1 MTMTPRDL
9 FAALSQD
16 TRLRCLMLLAT
27 QGELCVCELTQATGV
42 VQPHVSRHLAQLREL
57 NLVQDRREGLWVH
70 YRLHP
75 DLPGWI
81 RTILRETVA
90 VAHIQSP
97 FIEDVRALASMS
109 NRPMRVAVPAPLCAV
124 PTVSNPSSDLANQRE
139 RLMSERLYN
148 VLFLCTGNS
157 ARSILAE
164 RILERWGSG
173 HFRGFS
179 AGSHPK
185 GAVHPLA
192 LEILKRNNYLTEG
205 LRSKDWAEFAQ
216 PDAPVMDFVFT
227 VCDQAAGEVCPVW
240 PGQPMTAHWGMPDPA
255 AVEGDEVA
263 RMMAFRTAF
272 RELENRLKIFV
283 ALPLVSLDRLKL
295 QRELNRIGTA
305 HAPAPSTDSQD

>member
-1 MTMTPRDL
+1 M
-9 FAALSQD
+9 AQD

-42 VQPHVSRHLAQLREL
+42 AQPHVSRHLAQLREL
-57 NLVQDRREGLWVH
+57 GLVADRREGVWVH

-75 DLPGWI
+75 DLPDWI
-81 RTILRETVA
+81 RTVLRKTA
-90 VAHIQSP
+90 SVAHTQSP
-97 FIEDVRALASMS
+97 FSDDARALAAMS
-109 NRPMRVAVPAPLCAV
+109 NRPQRDTVPEPLYSIPKH
-124 PTVSNPSSDLANQRE
+124 PTNPGIPRE
-139 RLMSERLYN
+139 TPMSQHIYN

-164 RILERWGSG
+164 RIIERWGSG

-240 PGQPMTAHWGMPDPA
+240 PGQPMTAHWGMLDPA

-263 RMMAFRTAF
+263 RMMAFRMAF

-295 QRELNRIGTA
+295 QRELNRIGGT
-305 HAPAPSTDSQD
+305 HAPAPDDAHD